1 MSLSLIIV
9 GNESNRQA
17 NEFLVSF
24 LCCLTVQ
31 YLKF

>member
-17 NEFLVSF
+17 NEFLVS
-24 LCCLTVQ
+24 LLCLTVQ